1 LNVEMVKIVLVSCVK
16 KKLPYKAKARDLY
29 ISTLFKYSLD
39 YAESL
44 NPDKIFILSA
54 KYGLV
59 DPEVEI
65 EPYDKCLINMSS
77 KETKEWADRV
87 IDQIKKEA
95 DLKEDEFIF
104 LAGEKYRKYLLPH
117 ISNYQIPLKG
127 LGIGKQLHYL
137 KMRC

>member
-1 LNVEMVKIVLVSCVK
+1 LNVEMAKIVLVSCVK

-29 ISTLFKYSLD
+29 ISTLFKYSLE
-39 YAESL
+39 YAKSL